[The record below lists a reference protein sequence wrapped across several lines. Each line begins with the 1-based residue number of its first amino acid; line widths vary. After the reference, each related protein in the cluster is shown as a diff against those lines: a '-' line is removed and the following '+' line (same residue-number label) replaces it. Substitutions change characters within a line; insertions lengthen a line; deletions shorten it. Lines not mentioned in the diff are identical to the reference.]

1 MPESNTTAS
10 PQRAIFLSYARED
23 AAAANRIAEALRSN
37 GVEVWFD
44 QSELRGGDAWD
55 QKIRRQ
61 IDACALFMPIIS
73 RNTEERGKGYF
84 RLEWKL
90 AVEQT
95 HLLLEGV
102 PFIVPVVVDDT
113 PDSAAAVPAEFRRVQ
128 WTRMPGALPSQQFVG
143 HVKSLLGG
151 PGKPA
156 AEVRGS
162 LAPQEGKPT
171 GSPARGGVP
180 GWAWGVI
187 AGIVIAAGAYFSVS
201 RKSEPAPAA
210 APEAKPAGAP
220 AQAAARADDKSIAV
234 LPFDNMSDD
243 KDNAFFTD
251 GIQEDILT
259 NLALVHEIRVV
270 SRTSVERYRDTKKPI
285 GQIAAELGVTY
296 VLEGSVRRAG
306 NKVRVTGQLIHAPT
320 DEHVWAK
327 AYDRD
332 LTDIFAIQSEL
343 AEDIAGELKAAL
355 SPEEKAML
363 GRKPTENTE
372 AYDLYLKAR
381 DKSEIRTDDASEQ
394 REYLQKAVALD
405 PSFARAWG
413 ALAHSYAFEAFH
425 FHEGVDDLKAKAK
438 DAIDRAMQLAP
449 EDPEIISDQGDYY
462 YYAHRDY
469 VRANE
474 EYQRLALQRP
484 NDAGVFSSLGLI
496 QRRQGRWAESLANLR
511 RATQLDVAN
520 AAYLANLV
528 ASLEAGRRYSESA
541 EASRRMAV
549 LRPDDLEPLYFA
561 ALDSFEASGST
572 KEVEAFFSGLAQD
585 QADSPQVIDLRS
597 DWALQTCNYAEF
609 IRLGRIQRYSNH
621 TPFQHWE
628 QDVIRA
634 RIIYLMGDQAA
645 ALAELGKIPEEMKK
659 RLEQEPMN
667 PRIWLMEAYV
677 EFVQGRTA
685 DSVRSAARAAELI
698 PKSLDALEGPL
709 YASVAAIHYDY
720 AGEKERALAEYALL
734 LRDPGAILSVQSRRL
749 DAFSKLRGDPRFEA
763 LVNDPANN
771 APLF

>member
-1 MPESNTTAS
+1 MPDSNPPAS
-10 PQRAIFLSYARED
+10 PQRAVFLSYARED

-61 IDACALFMPIIS
+61 IDACALFMPLVS

-143 HVKSLLGG
+143 HVKGLLEE
-151 PGKPA
+151 PGKRA
-156 AEVRGS
+156 AEGTHSR
-162 LAPQEGKPT
+162 PNQEGTSAGP
-171 GSPARGGVP
+171 PAKGGVP

-187 AGIVIAAGAYFSVS
+187 AGVVIAACAYFAAS
-201 RKSEPAPAA
+201 RKPEPAAPAA
-210 APEAKPAGAP
+210 AEAKPSAAP
-220 AQAAARADDKSIAV
+220 AQAAPKANDKSIAV

-270 SRTSVERYRDTKKPI
+270 SRTSVEQYRDTKKPI
-285 GQIAAELGVTY
+285 GQIATELGVTY
-296 VLEGSVRRAG
+296 ILEGSVRRAG
-306 NKVRVTGQLIHAPT
+306 NKVRVTGQLIHAST

-343 AEDIAGELKAAL
+343 AQDIAAELKAAL
-355 SPEEKAML
+355 SPEEKAIL
-363 GRKPTENTE
+363 ESKPTQNTE
-372 AYDLYLKAR
+372 AYDLYLRAR
-381 DKSEIRTDDASEQ
+381 AKDEIKVDESQERQD
-394 REYLQKAVALD
+394 LFQKAVALD

-413 ALAHSYAFEAFH
+413 ELARSYAFRAFH
-425 FHEGVDDLKAKAK
+425 FQEGTEEFVAKATE
-438 DAIDRAMQLAP
+438 AINKAVQLAP
-449 EDPEIISDQGDYY
+449 DDPDVISKQGDYY

-469 VRANE
+469 ARANAQ
-474 EYQRLALQRP
+474 YQRLALQRP
-484 NDAGVFSSLGLI
+484 NDAGVYSSLGLI

-511 RATQLDVAN
+511 RATELDVAN
-520 AAYLANLV
+520 VWYLNNLI
-528 ASLEAGRRYSESA
+528 ADLEAGRRYDELDSA
-541 EASRRMAV
+541 RRRFAA
-549 LRPDDLEPLYFA
+549 LKPDDLYA
-561 ALDSFEASGST
+561 AFLVAQTAFLARGST
-572 KEVEAFFSGLAQD
+572 REVEDFLANLTPEESN
-585 QADSPQVIDLRS
+585 SPEGVDVRAS
-597 DWALQTCNYAEF
+597 WAAEIGDYTEF
-609 IRLGRIQRYSNH
+609 IRLKRIRPYSAIDV
-621 TPFQHWE
+621 FQHWE
-628 QDVIRA
+628 QDVADA
-634 RIIYLMGDQAA
+634 RVLFMEGDKAG
-645 ALAELGKIPEEMKK
+645 ALARLGNIPDEMPK
-659 RLEQEPMN
+659 RLEREPMN
-667 PRIWLMEAYV
+667 PRIRTMQAYI
-677 EFVQGRTA
+677 ELIQGRNA
-685 DSVRSAARAAELI
+685 DAIRSAARLAQLLPE
-698 PKSLDALEGPL
+698 SLDALESPS
-709 YASVAAIHYDY
+709 YASFGAVNNDY
-720 AGEKERALAEYALL
+720 AGDKDGALAEYARL
-734 LRDPGAILSVQSRRL
+734 LRDPGSLLNVYDLKHDTHSSL
-749 DAFSKLRGDPRFEA
+749 HGDARFEA
-763 LVNDPANN
+763 LLNDPANN